1 MTLDTSAPATMTRR
15 RWVICALL
23 FTAVVINYVDRQM
36 LGVLKP
42 FMAKDL
48 GWTEVNYA
56 DIVFYFQGAYA
67 LSYLLFGAFVD
78 RVGAKVGYGVAFVI
92 WQIAHIA
99 HAGASNLTSFF
110 AVRI

>member
-1 MTLDTSAPATMTRR
+1 MATLSEGATAAAEAQGAMTRR

-42 FMAKDL
+42 FIGEDLKWSEKD
-48 GWTEVNYA
+48 YA
-56 DIVFYFQGAYA
+56 DIVFYFQAAYA

-78 RVGAKVGYGVAFVI
+78 RVGAKIGYGVAFLI
-92 WQIAHIA
+92 WQ
-99 HAGASNLTSFF
+99 
-110 AVRI
+110 V